1 MKKIVS
7 AYLALLMAL
16 LALVLM
22 SCEKEITVDLPAIPN
37 QIVVEGT
44 IEQGLPPLVL
54 LTWSQGYFDPTDLS
68 TLANLYV
75 RGADVRIWNGTDTIP
90 LIQICSDE
98 LTDEQL
104 EQAAVLLG
112 IPAESL
118 RNLSICAYFTP
129 AMVGELNRTYTLLV
143 DYQEHSL
150 RSTTKINQLVNL
162 DSLWFRIVSEA
173 PNDSLGFIYGV
184 LTDPDTTGNAYRWF
198 AQRINHYP
206 QWVEDEELRGQQ
218 KDAGYIAPIGS
229 VFDDSFFNGLS
240 FEFAYYRGFA
250 PNSPKFDDQ
259 NVEAG
264 FFKRGDTVAVRG
276 AVIDR
281 GVFNFIRSLENQA
294 SNQGSPFALPANLQ
308 TNITGGLGV
317 WAGYGAVY
325 DTVICR

>member
-1 MKKIVS
+1 MKKIIATYCTAFTV
-7 AYLALLMAL
+7 ACAI
-16 LALVLM
+16 ALVG
-22 SCEKEITVDLPAIPN
+22 CEKEITVDLPSLPN
-37 QIVVEGT
+37 QIVVEGS
-44 IEQGLPPLVL
+44 IEQGQPPIVL

-75 RGADVRIWNGTDTIP
+75 RGANVRIWNGVDTIP
-90 LIQICSDE
+90 LVQICSDE

-104 EQAAVLLG
+104 EQAAILLG
-112 IPAESL
+112 IPAENL
-118 RNLSICAYFTP
+118 RDLSVCAYSTL

-143 DYQEHSL
+143 DYEEHSL

-173 PNDSLGFIYGV
+173 PNDSLGFIYGI
-184 LTDPDTTGNAYRWF
+184 LTDPDTSGNAYRWF

-206 QWVEDEELRGQQ
+206 QWAPDEELRGQQ

-240 FEFAYYRGFA
+240 FEFAYYRGFS
-250 PNSPKFDDQ
+250 PNSTKFDDQ
-259 NVEAG
+259 NIEAG
-264 FFKRGDTVAVRG
+264 FFKTGDTVAIRG
-276 AVIDR
+276 TVIDR
-281 GVFNFIRSLENQA
+281 GVYNFVRSLENQA

-308 TNITGGLGV
+308 TNVSGGLGV